1 VSSEVSGPREDN
13 DAAGHRRAL
22 TLAWRA
28 LSRRDHTFAELRA
41 LLERRGVEPAAADA
55 ALAEI
60 AGAGYLDDA
69 GFARRFVE
77 DRRRLDRWGQDRIAR
92 ALERRGIAPE
102 LVQEVL
108 AGRGAEAEL
117 DAARAV
123 LGARVPV
130 GLVDDRSRQ
139 RALALLVRRGYDAE
153 VAYEAVRRHERE
165 ICSRLASAER
175 PELGANDPDECST
188 NPGGN
193 QRSAS

>member
-1 VSSEVSGPREDN
+1 MSRAVSVLREDD

-69 GFARRFVE
+69 DFAHRFVE
-77 DRRRLDRWGQDRIAR
+77 DRRRLDRWGKERIAR
-92 ALERRGIAPE
+92 ALERRGIASE
-102 LVQEVL
+102 LVREAL
-108 AGRGAEAEL
+108 AGHGAEAEL
-117 DAARAV
+117 DAARA
-123 LGARVPV
+123 LLAERVPA
-130 GLVDDRSRQ
+130 GAMDDRHRQ
-139 RALALLVRRGYDAE
+139 RALGVLVRRGYAAE

-165 ICSRLASAER
+165 PCSRLAAAER
-175 PELGANDPDECST
+175 P
-188 NPGGN
+188 
-193 QRSAS
+193 

>member
-1 VSSEVSGPREDN
+1 MNSERWVPREDN

-41 LLERRGVEPAAADA
+41 LLARRGVEQAAADG

-77 DRRRLDRWGQDRIAR
+77 DRRRLDRWGEERIAR

-102 LVQEVL
+102 LVREV

-117 DAARAV
+117 EAARA
-123 LGARVPV
+123 LLAQRVPD
-130 GLVDDRSRQ
+130 GPVDDRGRH
-139 RALALLVRRGYDAE
+139 RALGLLARRGYGAD
-153 VAYEAVRRHERE
+153 VAYEAVRGHERE
-165 ICSRLASAER
+165 VSSRLAPAE
-175 PELGANDPDECST
+175 PP
-188 NPGGN
+188 
-193 QRSAS
+193 